1 MRILIARLVSLCCIA
16 LTVVSALTL
25 DSCKDK
31 FATEVRFDTTR
42 DTLHRTD
49 TLRDTIHHFRTDT
62 LYDTINGIITIRDTQ
77 LVPDINVWILRNSGT
92 GEDIVSGSFRGT
104 FGYLGG
110 TRGAVI
116 RTPDAGATWQVA
128 TTAPIFNSSF
138 GPGAIYGMAFTS
150 PTQLFAAGDQRVIV
164 RSLDGAT
171 SWEFMDDS
179 NFSTFDLVRSL
190 YFVDSM
196 NGFVGTADYMAAP
209 SGHIGKTTDGG
220 QTWTQY
226 FATQGGIYMLYFNG
240 TNGLAMGRFGVCY
253 WSNDRG
259 TTWNRGSTDQAN
271 AIMFHVAFTTP
282 TIGFATAS
290 EVTGSTGYILR
301 TVDGGRNWTTIRNTP
316 YPLQGLAYNGV
327 GRITAVGGGGHVV
340 ESNDSGNSWNEW
352 SVGTNRWNYAN
363 YITPTRLLIAGVGG
377 QIATRDK

>member
-1 MRILIARLVSLCCIA
+1 
-16 LTVVSALTL
+16 
-25 DSCKDK
+25 
-31 FATEVRFDTTR
+31 
-42 DTLHRTD
+42 
-49 TLRDTIHHFRTDT
+49 
-62 LYDTINGIITIRDTQ
+62 
-77 LVPDINVWILRNSGT
+77 
-92 GEDIVSGSFRGT
+92 
-104 FGYLGG
+104 
-110 TRGAVI
+110 
-116 RTPDAGATWQVA
+116 
-128 TTAPIFNSSF
+128 
-138 GPGAIYGMAFTS
+138 
-150 PTQLFAAGDQRVIV
+150 
-164 RSLDGAT
+164 
-171 SWEFMDDS
+171 MDDS

-290 EVTGSTGYILR
+290 EVKGSTGYIL
-301 TVDGGRNWTTIRNTP
+301 
-316 YPLQGLAYNGV
+316 
-327 GRITAVGGGGHVV
+327 
-340 ESNDSGNSWNEW
+340 
-352 SVGTNRWNYAN
+352 
-363 YITPTRLLIAGVGG
+363 
-377 QIATRDK
+377 